1 MQNGDDHDYWNKL
14 VELIIKSG
22 LADEDSQLK
31 YHCDTYLETNDF
43 RGLKKFI
50 ERHQETVQEARI
62 RLLKEEVTK
71 IPYKAPSHEDAQT
84 LAGPIKIAAI
94 NNHGDYI
101 CATLEMF
108 TEKILFFGEPGS
120 GKTYAITIILL
131 QLFSIEKEEAHYE

>member
-1 MQNGDDHDYWNKL
+1 MDNKELNFWNEI
-14 VELIIKSG
+14 VELLVKSG
-22 LADEDSQLK
+22 LADEDPQVR
-31 YHCDTYLETNDF
+31 YHCDTFLETNNF
-43 RGLKKFI
+43 SGLKKFI
-50 ERHQETVQEARI
+50 ERHPETVQEAKS
-62 RLLKEEVTK
+62 LLLNQELMPIPFKVPTHEE
-71 IPYKAPSHEDAQT
+71 AQA